1 MIDITEQCEYNMS
14 DPVLKYCVSWII
26 NFLFE
31 DAVKQFMELPHNTKN
46 VRMYS
51 SREHVSH

>member
-14 DPVLKYCVSWII
+14 NPVLKYCVSWVI
-26 NFLFE
+26 NFVSE
-31 DAVKQFMELPHNTKN
+31 DAVEQFMELPQNTKTI
-46 VRMYS
+46 RMYS